1 MISIESGGETVRIII
16 PIPKSEKKLVFETE
30 EIRVIDSIINEL
42 KRAKTKLISHKE
54 KVGMNLNYEK
64 YGCYIIF

>member
-1 MISIESGGETVRIII
+1 MISIESGGGNVKIII
-16 PIPKSEKKLVFETE
+16 PIPESEKKLVFETE

-54 KVGMNLNYEK
+54 KIEMNLNYK
-64 YGCYIIF
+64 KNGCYIIS